1 MSIRRLRLTFTI
13 KIQHL
18 FHLLP
23 LKYFRGIENLRL
35 MFKKKNTKTF
45 LLHRTICQDHRS
57 APITLHPWCAHF
69 LRVTTT
75 PVVWMREWHG
85 NKLYEIP
92 LPLLYQGSSINY
104 DLCYIMDCDTSSDP
118 SYILLYINK
127 GARLLI
133 CTCTHSL
140 FNSSLKPVTKCKSSF
155 TPTNVYKGLQYHVIT
170 STHIIICHIIRGTC
184 TFFIDKI
191 CVRATTVKVPIR
203 RNKFVLILIALEA
216 QFHWWSQALQTWQGH
231 NSIALVAL

>member
-1 MSIRRLRLTFTI
+1 MSGPQIRSHHSPSLVRAFLTSYDYSCGVNAGMAWEQIIWDRL
-13 KIQHL
+13 
-18 FHLLP
+18 
-23 LKYFRGIENLRL
+23 
-35 MFKKKNTKTF
+35 
-45 LLHRTICQDHRS
+45 
-57 APITLHPWCAHF
+57 
-69 LRVTTT
+69 
-75 PVVWMREWHG
+75 
-85 NKLYEIP
+85 P

-170 STHIIICHIIRGTC
+170 STHIIICPIMRGTG

-203 RNKFVLILIALEA
+203 RNKFVLILAPEA
-216 QFHWWSQALQTWQGH
+216 QFNWWSQALQTWQGH
-231 NSIALVAL
+231 NSIALEAS